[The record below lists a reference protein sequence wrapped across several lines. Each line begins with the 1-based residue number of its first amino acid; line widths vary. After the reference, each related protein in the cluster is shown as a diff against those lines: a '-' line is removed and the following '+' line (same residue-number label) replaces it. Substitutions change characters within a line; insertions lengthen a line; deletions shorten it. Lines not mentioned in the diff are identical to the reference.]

1 MGDCT
6 FDGGARP
13 GPGPA
18 LMSAAPTGP
27 GAEERL
33 RTEAATWFARMRS
46 PGAEQDRAEFDAWL
60 AQPGHREVYDRMAV
74 RWLQSD
80 LISQTKVG
88 QGREG
93 LPPRRTGG
101 HRSRYYALAASLVAV
116 VAIGFTVW
124 AWSGDRIQGGG
135 VPSSMAGSAISSPV
149 GIRQVRLADGSTV
162 TLDTAS
168 AIEVRMSARARRI
181 RLVRGRARFEVAH
194 DASRPFIVSAGGDEV
209 VALGTIFDVSLT
221 SGSPRVSLLRGS
233 VEVRRA
239 GEGGSPGKMIARLAP
254 GQAIALAGDAPAV
267 QAAPPAEAVWAK
279 GMLAFEGAP
288 LAEVL
293 AAANRYSTHKVI
305 FEDPALGTLTVTG
318 TFHAD
323 RPDELAATL
332 AAAFGLEVVRRGD
345 GYLLRRRAG

>member
-18 LMSAAPTGP
+18 LMSPVPTEP
-27 GAEERL
+27 SAEERL
-33 RTEAATWFARMRS
+33 RTEAAAWFARMRS

-80 LISQTKVG
+80 LISRTMVG
-88 QGREG
+88 QRREG
-93 LPPRRTGG
+93 LPARPSGG
-101 HRSRYYALAASLVAV
+101 HRGRYYALAASLVAV
-116 VAIGFTVW
+116 IALGLTFW
-124 AWSGDRIQGGG
+124 AWSGDRPRGGDVQSG
-135 VPSSMAGSAISSPV
+135 IAAAAISSPV

-168 AIEVRMSARARRI
+168 AIEVGMTGRARRI
-181 RLVRGRARFEVAH
+181 TLVRGRARFEVAH

-221 SGSPRVSLLRGS
+221 SGSPRVSLLRGA

-239 GEGGSPGKMIARLAP
+239 GSGGAPGRVIARLAP
-254 GQAIALAGDAPAV
+254 GQAIALAGDAPVV
-267 QAAPPAEAVWAK
+267 QSAPPAESIWAK
-279 GMLAFEGAP
+279 GMLAFDGTP

-293 AAANRYSTHKVI
+293 AAANRYSARKVVTD
-305 FEDPALGTLTVTG
+305 DPALGALKVTG
-318 TFHAD
+318 TFHAN

-345 GYLLRRRAG
+345 TYLLRRPAG